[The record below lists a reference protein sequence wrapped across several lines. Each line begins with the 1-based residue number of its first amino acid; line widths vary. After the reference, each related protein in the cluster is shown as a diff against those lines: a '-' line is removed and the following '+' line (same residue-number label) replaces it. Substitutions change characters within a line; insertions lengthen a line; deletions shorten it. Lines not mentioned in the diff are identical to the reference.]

1 MANPFGKKQQGAGA
15 GAGIPGL
22 GNMGGMGGLGNM
34 VQQVQKKM
42 MEDAEKMNE
51 RLETTR
57 IETSAGGGTVK
68 ATVDGNGQL
77 IAISIQ
83 PEALEEKDVEML
95 QDLILTAMKSAW
107 EKAADLRAEEQDKI
121 IPSQFRGLLG

>member
-1 MANPFGKKQQGAGA
+1 MANPFGKKQQGG
-15 GAGIPGL
+15 GMPGL
-22 GNMGGMGGLGNM
+22 GNLGGGNMGGLGAM

-57 IETSAGGGTVK
+57 IETSAGGGMVK

-77 IAISIQ
+77 VGIAIQ
-83 PEALEEKDVEML
+83 PEALEDKDVEML
-95 QDLILTAMKSAW
+95 QDLILTALKSAW
-107 EKAADLRAEEQDKI
+107 EKAADMRAEEQDKI
-121 IPSQFRGLLG
+121 IPPQFRGLLG